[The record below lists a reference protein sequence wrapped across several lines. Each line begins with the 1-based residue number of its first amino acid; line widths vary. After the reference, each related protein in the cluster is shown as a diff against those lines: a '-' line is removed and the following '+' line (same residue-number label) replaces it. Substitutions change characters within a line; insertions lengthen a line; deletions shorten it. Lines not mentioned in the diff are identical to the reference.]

1 MGKLP
6 ENIIQM
12 LNDNAGGFHNLL
24 GLQFTDVTLDRLVAE
39 LEVSEKHHQVYGIV
53 HGGVYAA
60 IAESMCSVGAV
71 INVMTERKNAVGLEN
86 TTTFL
91 RAVRSG
97 ILKCIAVPLARGRR
111 AHVWETRIYDNQD
124 CLAASG
130 RVRLMILASEDILAG
145 QAVEFDAASCNTPG
159 AQ

>member
-1 MGKLP
+1 MEKLP

-12 LNDNAGGFHNLL
+12 LNDNAGGFNKVL

-39 LEVSEKHHQVYGIV
+39 LEVSEKHHQIYGIV

-71 INVMTERKNAVGLEN
+71 INVMGEQKNAVGLEN

-124 CLAASG
+124 RLAASG
-130 RVRLMILASEDILAG
+130 RVRLMILESKDVLAG
-145 QAVEFDAASCNTPG
+145 KAVEFDAASCSTDG
-159 AQ
+159 AK